1 MKVSLNWLREYIKI
15 NETPEKIADILTDL
29 GLEVEGIEEIGGV
42 QGNLEGV
49 VVGEVVVC
57 ERHPDADKLSLTKV
71 NIGKSDLLQIVCGAP
86 NVRQGQKVPVALVGT
101 TLYPKEGNPIKLKK
115 GKIRGQ
121 ESEGM
126 ICAEDELGIGTSHE
140 GILVLPND
148 TPIGKPLNQVIDLDK
163 DVVFEIGLTP
173 NRSDATCHLG
183 VARDVAARLQIVSGG
198 TEGGL
203 CLPDVSAFKVD
214 NQSLS
219 IEVSVENSEA
229 CPRYSGVSIGGVTI
243 GESPEWL
250 RKRLTAIGV
259 NSINNVV
266 DATNFVLHE
275 LGQPLHA
282 FDLDKI
288 EGRKIIV
295 KNVAEGT
302 KFQSLKKN
310 ERGDYV
316 DLTLSAED
324 LMICDANG
332 LGMCVAGVIGNP
344 TEGVSETT
352 KNIFLE
358 SAHFQGRSIRR
369 TSTRHNTRT
378 DAAKVF
384 EKGSDPNLTVYALK
398 RAACLIQ
405 AVAGGEIASAITD
418 IYPNPIEKAAVAIR
432 YQKVNSLIGKALSI
446 ETTKHILAALDM
458 TILSEDTEGVVVA
471 VPTNKAD
478 VVREADVIE
487 EILRIYGFN
496 NIEMPLQIRSAIV
509 KTEQPDPV
517 KLSSLVA
524 NLLACNGFN
533 EMMAMSLTRSKY
545 FSEILELP
553 KENLVFINNTSTV
566 ELDVMRP
573 TMLTSALE
581 AVNHNQNRQ
590 SADLRLFE
598 MGKTYHQYNGKYEE
612 KSHLTL
618 TMTGAKTV
626 ENWHTKTAKSDF
638 YTLKMYVNL
647 VLQRLGLSGYQE
659 TLLESSSIFAYGL
672 KYHRGNQVLVEFGK
686 VKKQLIKAFDVKQAV
701 FFADFQWENLL
712 KAVRNVKVT
721 YNEIS
726 KFPTVRRDLA
736 LVVPT
741 SVSFGE
747 IEQIAQKLAKKLLK
761 SVNLFDIYEDED
773 KLGAGKKSY
782 SVSFLFEDKEKTLQ
796 DKEIDRLMT
805 ELMKSYETKLGA
817 VIRR

>member
-1 MKVSLNWLREYIKI
+1 MKVSLNWLREYISI
-15 NETPEKIADILTDL
+15 NETPEKIAEILTDL
-29 GLEVEGIEEIGGV
+29 GLEVEGIETIGGV

-71 NIGKSDLLQIVCGAP
+71 NIGKEALLQIVCGAP

-140 GILVLPND
+140 GILVLPNE
-148 TPIGKPLNQVIDLDK
+148 TPVGKPLNQVIDLDK

-183 VARDVAARLQIVSGG
+183 VARDVAARLQVAGG

-219 IEVSVENSEA
+219 IEVSVENTEA
-229 CPRYSGVSIGGVTI
+229 CPRYSGVSIAGVTV

-295 KNVAEGT
+295 KNVSAGT

-310 ERGDYV
+310 ERGEYLT
-316 DLTLSAED
+316 LTLSAED

-344 TEGVSETT
+344 TEGVSEAT

-384 EKGSDPNLTVYALK
+384 EKGSDPNITLYALK
-398 RAACLIQ
+398 RAALLIQ
-405 AVAGGEIASAITD
+405 AVAGGEIASEVTD
-418 IYPNPIEKAAVAIR
+418 IYPNPIEKVAVAVR
-432 YQKVNSLIGKALSI
+432 FQKVNSLIGKDLSI
-446 ETTKHILAALDM
+446 ETIKHILAALDM

-478 VVREADVIE
+478 VTREADVIE

-496 NIEMPLQIRSAIV
+496 NVEMPIQIRSAIV

-517 KLSSLVA
+517 KLANLVA
-524 NLLACNGFN
+524 NLLASNGFN

-553 KENLVFINNTSTV
+553 KENLVYINNTSTV

-581 AVNHNQNRQ
+581 VVTHNQNRQ

-598 MGKTYHQYNGKYEE
+598 MGKTYHNNNGKYEE

-618 TMTGAKTV
+618 TMVGAKTS
-626 ENWHTKTAKSDF
+626 ENWHSKTDKTNF

-647 VLQRLGLSGYQE
+647 LLERLGLSGYQE
-659 TLLESSSIFAYGL
+659 TVVENNPIFAYSL
-672 KYHRGNQVLVEFGK
+672 KYHRGNQILVEFGK
-686 VKKQLIKAFDVKQAV
+686 VRKQLTKGFDVKQDV

-741 SVSFGE
+741 SVAFAE
-747 IEQIAQKLAKKLLK
+747 ITQIAQKLAKKLLK
-761 SVNLFDIYEDED
+761 SVNLFDIYEDAVR
-773 KLGAGKKSY
+773 LGEGKKSC

-796 DKEIDRLMT
+796 DKEIDHIMT
-805 ELMKSYETKLGA
+805 EFIKMYEAKLGA